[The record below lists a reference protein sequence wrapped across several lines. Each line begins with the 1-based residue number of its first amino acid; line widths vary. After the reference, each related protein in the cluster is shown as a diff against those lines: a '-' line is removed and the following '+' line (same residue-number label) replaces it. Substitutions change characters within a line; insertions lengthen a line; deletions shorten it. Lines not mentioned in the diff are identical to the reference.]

1 MSKGVALV
9 VGCSGF
15 VGSHV
20 TKALLQRGF
29 SVRGTCRDPGQTR
42 AKFED
47 SWTCTKNQSLE
58 LTEFSLP
65 EDGSPVPEEILDEL
79 VQGVVGVFLCAGH
92 DKQEPATIDFMV
104 DTALSVLKAVRK
116 INSRIPVVMTSTK
129 GNSNLAGAAA
139 GDLENEI
146 EFWSDPAKQNSASQ
160 FSPAGE
166 TLMEIKALEF
176 FGRNSQNQAV
186 FDSFDFDSFQNH
198 EIQK

>member
-20 TKALLQRGF
+20 TKALLQRGL

-42 AKFED
+42 ARFED
-47 SWTCTKNQSLE
+47 SWTKNQSLE

-65 EDGSPVPEEILDEL
+65 EDGSPVPEEILDKL
-79 VQGVVGVFLCAGH
+79 VEGVVGVFLCAGH
-92 DKQEPATIDFMV
+92 DKQEPATIDFMI
-104 DTALSVLKAVRK
+104 DAALSVLKAVRK
-116 INSRIPVVMTSTK
+116 INSRIPVVMTSTNGK
-129 GNSNLAGAAA
+129 SNLPGAAA
-139 GDLENEI
+139 GALKNEI

-198 EIQK
+198 ELQK